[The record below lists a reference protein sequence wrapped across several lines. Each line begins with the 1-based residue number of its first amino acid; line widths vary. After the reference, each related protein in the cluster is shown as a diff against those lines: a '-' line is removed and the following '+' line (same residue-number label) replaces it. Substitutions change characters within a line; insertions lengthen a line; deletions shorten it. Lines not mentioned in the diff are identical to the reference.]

1 MEVKC
6 DAFVQNVKYTI
17 WMHAG
22 NLDNGLTC
30 SMTIMYCP
38 TALVYSNIQGL
49 VLENSLKLMDYLTLS
64 LQWEYAYIYVP
75 YDLRDDIENQ
85 LSDER

>member
-17 WMHAG
+17 CMHAG

-38 TALVYSNIQGL
+38 TALFVQTS
-49 VLENSLKLMDYLTLS
+49 
-64 LQWEYAYIYVP
+64 
-75 YDLRDDIENQ
+75 RD
-85 LSDER
+85 

>member
-17 WMHAG
+17 CMHAG
-22 NLDNGLTC
+22 IRNLDAGLTC

-38 TALVYSNIQGL
+38 TALFHSNI
-49 VLENSLKLMDYLTLS
+49 
-64 LQWEYAYIYVP
+64 
-75 YDLRDDIENQ
+75 
-85 LSDER
+85 

>member
-1 MEVKC
+1 MEDKC

-17 WMHAG
+17 CMHAG

-38 TALVYSNIQGL
+38 TALFVQTSRDYV
-49 VLENSLKLMDYLTLS
+49 VLESSLKLMDYLTLS
-64 LQWEYAYIYVP
+64 LQ
-75 YDLRDDIENQ
+75 
-85 LSDER
+85 

>member
-17 WMHAG
+17 CMHAG
-22 NLDNGLTC
+22 NLDAGLMC

-38 TALVYSNIQGL
+38 TALFYSNI
-49 VLENSLKLMDYLTLS
+49 
-64 LQWEYAYIYVP
+64 
-75 YDLRDDIENQ
+75 
-85 LSDER
+85 